1 MSQSYIP
8 QDAMSLWWM
17 GNPSDPKLV
26 GKIFLVEGNRKV
38 ALEYGDEWLKG
49 GFALSEDLPL
59 QSGAFTPEEKATA
72 AGAVDDAR
80 PDRWGERV
88 IRLLE
93 NPPRASLL
101 EFLYFA
107 GDNRFGAL
115 GVSLDSVKYLPRS
128 QDALPQ
134 FESISEIEQ
143 TVRRILAGESVS
155 EKQRR
160 LIQPGVTFG
169 GARPKSLVQIDGR
182 QWVVKFSEEEVL
194 DTPLVEHVTMS
205 FARKCGILTAD
216 SMPVP
221 VAKGHAVAVLRF
233 DRLQERRL
241 HVISAFV
248 ALRAAGEAFGYPEL
262 SQLLRRISNPETLS
276 AQQEELFRRMVFN
289 ILMDNTDDHE
299 KNHALVRGSD
309 GAYLLS
315 AAFDV
320 VPSNQGLR
328 YQQMRVG
335 KNGSES
341 TLENALSESKAFGL
355 PENRAREIVGVISK
369 VVDGWQEYFANNGV
383 MQRDIDSLAQY
394 IDGDFLRSQRKQFIK
409 SLPTTKASGR
419 GRSGGR

>member
-1 MSQSYIP
+1 MSQGYVP
-8 QDAMSLWWM
+8 QDSMSLWWM
-17 GNPSDPKLV
+17 GDPSTPKPV

-49 GFALSEDLPL
+49 GFALSEDVPL
-59 QSGAFTPEEKATA
+59 HAGTFSPDDKDTA

-115 GVSLDSVKYLPRS
+115 GVSPDPARYVPRS
-128 QDALPQ
+128 QDPLPL
-134 FESISEIEQ
+134 FESIADIEQ

-160 LIQPGVTFG
+160 LIRPGVTFG
-169 GARPKSLVQIDGR
+169 GARPKSLVDIDDR

-205 FARKCGILTAD
+205 FARKCGIATAD
-216 SMPVP
+216 TRPVA

-233 DRLQERRL
+233 DRLQERRV
-241 HVISAFV
+241 HVISACV
-248 ALRAAGEAFGYPEL
+248 ALRAAGEVFGYPEL
-262 SQLLRRISNPETLS
+262 SQLLRRISDPQTLG

-299 KNHALVRGSD
+299 KNHALVRD
-309 GAYLLS
+309 ATGAFSLS

-335 KNGSES
+335 QSGSES

-355 PENRAREIVGVISK
+355 SREQAQKIVGTIART
-369 VVDGWQEYFANNGV
+369 VDGWKEFFAGNGV
-383 MQRDIDSLAQY
+383 LQRDIDSLAQY
-394 IDGDFLRSQRKQFIK
+394 IDGDFLRSQRKQFV
-409 SLPTTKASGR
+409 KAR
-419 GRSGGR
+419 